1 MNRFAM
7 ALFAV
12 VLVPTA
18 HAGAIDD
25 VMKMQKNGLWE
36 IKPPGHTGA
45 PLQFCVTDTTKIGGL
60 RQTQD
65 AVKSLGCKTEKD
77 VLKGGQ
83 YEIALNCSSPQPE
96 VGNFRMVMTGSARP
110 DFQSGKT
117 TVTGG
122 GRMIQMLFP
131 SGKEAAAR
139 TGGCGSASPTRS
151 PGCRKRSSR
160 SPARSHVQRGRS

>member
-1 MNRFAM
+1 MNRFAV
-7 ALFAV
+7 ALFGV
-12 VLVPTA
+12 VFASAA
-18 HAGAIDD
+18 HAGAIED
-25 VMKMQKNGLWE
+25 VMRMQKNGLWE
-36 IKPPGHTGA
+36 LKPPGHAGA

-60 RQTQD
+60 RETQD
-65 AVKSLGCKTEKD
+65 AVKSLGCRTERD
-77 VLKGGQ
+77 ALKGDQ

-131 SGKEAAAR
+131 SGKE
-139 TGGCGSASPTRS
+139 GGGENRWVRPCKPDEK
-151 PGCRKRSSR
+151 PGLQEKK
-160 SPARSHVQRGRS
+160 

>member
-1 MNRFAM
+1 MNRFAV

-12 VLVPTA
+12 VFAPAA
-18 HAGAIDD
+18 HAGAIED
-25 VMKMQKNGLWE
+25 VMRMQKNGLWE
-36 IKPPGHTGA
+36 LKPPGHAGA

-60 RQTQD
+60 RETQD
-65 AVKSLGCKTEKD
+65 AVKSLGCRTERD
-77 VLKGGQ
+77 ALKGDQ

-131 SGKEAAAR
+131 SGKE
-139 TGGCGSASPTRS
+139 GGGENRWVRPCKPDEK
-151 PGCRKRSSR
+151 PGLQEKK
-160 SPARSHVQRGRS
+160 

>member
-1 MNRFAM
+1 MNRFAV

-12 VLVPTA
+12 VFASAA
-18 HAGAIDD
+18 HAGAIED
-25 VMKMQKNGLWE
+25 VMRMQKNGLWE
-36 IKPPGHTGA
+36 LKPPGHAGA

-60 RQTQD
+60 RETQD
-65 AVKSLGCKTEKD
+65 AVKSLGCRTERD
-77 VLKGGQ
+77 ALKGDQ

-131 SGKEAAAR
+131 SGKE
-139 TGGCGSASPTRS
+139 GGGENRWVRPCKPDEK
-151 PGCRKRSSR
+151 PGLQEKK
-160 SPARSHVQRGRS
+160 